1 MKWKK
6 KGRDEYVKEKKYRI
20 AGGPSSH
27 MFLGI
32 MVANVRKKAGKEGR
46 KAGRQ
51 AGRQTEVQKRKEVKE
66 RKKKERGWRSQWIA
80 KQKIRGDRLSGAR
93 SYD

>member
-1 MKWKK
+1 MKK

-46 KAGRQ
+46 QAGRQ
-51 AGRQTEVQKRKEVKE
+51 ADRQRCRKE
-66 RKKKERGWRSQWIA
+66 KK
-80 KQKIRGDRLSGAR
+80 
-93 SYD
+93 

>member
-51 AGRQTEVQKRKEVKE
+51 ADRQKCRKE
-66 RKKKERGWRSQWIA
+66 KK
-80 KQKIRGDRLSGAR
+80 
-93 SYD
+93 